1 MPDCLV
7 LMPFRKD
14 LYSRFLCVKKCG
26 EELGL
31 TVYRVDRY
39 KFSGNIIEAISKAIK
54 KADVVVADLIG
65 SNPNVMYELAIAQ
78 SLGKRVLI
86 IGDKASKMPFENSSY
101 SPEVLDPSA
110 PEHLEHLRA
119 AMKEILSNTSFVA
132 IHGER
137 VIYGENLF
145 WRRLAALAVDLTPF
159 VVAYIVAFLFVRPD
173 TEQAIAT
180 SLSILFVL
188 WVYLTLTT
196 WAWGYTLGKR
206 LMGLEVASTVGDRLS
221 FAQCAGR
228 AVVSLVALPFWGVSH
243 FAALKAPSYQA
254 GHDSSMKTLVR
265 RR

>member
-1 MPDCLV
+1 MADCLV

-26 EELGL
+26 EQLGL

-54 KADVVVADLIG
+54 HADVVVADLIG

-86 IGDKASKMPFENSSY
+86 IGDKTSKMPFENSSY
-101 SPEVLDPSA
+101 SPEVLDPTA
-110 PEHLEHLRA
+110 PEHLERLLA
-119 AMKEILSNTSFVA
+119 AMKEILSNASFVA

-137 VIYGENLF
+137 VVYGENLF
-145 WRRLAALAVDLTPF
+145 SRRLAALAVDLTPF
-159 VVAYIVAFLFVRPD
+159 AVAYIVAFFLVPPD
-173 TEQAIAT
+173 TELALAT
-180 SLSILFVL
+180 GLSILFAL
-188 WVYLTLTT
+188 WVYLTVTT
-196 WAWGYTLGKR
+196 WAWGCTLGKR
-206 LMGLEVASTVGDRLS
+206 LMGLKVTSMAGDRLS

-228 AVVSLVALPFWGVSH
+228 AAVSLVALPFWGVSH
-243 FAALKAPSYQA
+243 SAALKGPSYQA
-254 GHDSSMKTLVR
+254 GHDVSMKTLVR